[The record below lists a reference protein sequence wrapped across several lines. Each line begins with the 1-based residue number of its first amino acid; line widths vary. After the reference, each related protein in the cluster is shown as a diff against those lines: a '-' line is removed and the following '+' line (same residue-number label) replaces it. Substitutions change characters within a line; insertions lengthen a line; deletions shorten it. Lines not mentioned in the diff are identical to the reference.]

1 MRIFFLVLFG
11 QQISLI
17 GSGLTGFAMG
27 VWVYQR
33 TGSVTQLSLVSLSA
47 ILPGILVS
55 PLAGVLIDRWN
66 RGRAMILSDTGA
78 GIGTLAIVSLLTDGR
93 LEVWHICLA
102 NAFISVFNGFQ
113 EPAFSAATTL
123 LVPEQH
129 LGRASGMT
137 RSGEAVAQLASPV
150 IAGVLMGIIH
160 IQGVILI
167 DFATFIFAVTTL
179 MIVRIPD
186 IEKTSVGESG
196 KGSVLREAVYGW
208 LYITARPGL
217 FGLLIFFAAT
227 NFFSASV
234 GMLVTLLV
242 LSFASAAVLGAIMT
256 TGGLGMLAGSLIMGV
271 WGGPKQLILGIF
283 GFSLLC
289 GLSIMAAGFYTH
301 ALLLTVFA
309 FLYFFGV
316 PIINGCSQVIWQR
329 KVAPDIQGRVFA
341 TRNMIAL
348 SSIPFG
354 YLTAGPLA
362 DHVFEPLMAIGG
374 PLAETLGRVIGTGPG
389 RGIGLMFIIMGVFI
403 MLATVIAYGYL
414 PLRRVEDD
422 LTDEIHGI

>member
-1 MRIFFLVLFG
+1 MF
-11 QQISLI
+11 
-17 GSGLTGFAMG
+17 
-27 VWVYQR
+27 
-33 TGSVTQLSLVSLSA
+33 LSA
-47 ILPGILVS
+47 QYFQGS
-55 PLAGVLIDRWN
+55 WF
-66 RGRAMILSDTGA
+66 
-78 GIGTLAIVSLLTDGR
+78 LL
-93 LEVWHICLA
+93 W
-102 NAFISVFNGFQ
+102 
-113 EPAFSAATTL
+113 PAFSAATTL
-123 LVPEQH
+123 LVPKQH

-256 TGGLGMLAGSLIMGV
+256 TGGLGMLAGNLIMGV

-422 LTDEIHGI
+422 LTDEIHDI